1 MDTDAQK
8 IAVKWCLHN
17 TCTSN
22 SELATL
28 SNVCKQWREIATDAI
43 ASEAIVAS
51 RGEGSMENSYN
62 TSLSTKT
69 SFIRQLMITDMAREL
84 VVRKQQNEQAKIKG
98 GDANKD
104 LTNKT
109 SSTTVRSQKDSN
121 FCLAWFAPSGI
132 QTLSVSLDDDDYDD
146 DAEASGGRGRKPV
159 SVNAKSSKKV
169 TCCSEWRGY
178 RHANEVLVPFGY
190 STNFISVSVY
200 CFLVLI
206 CIHVFC
212 LGKLSLTNLL
222 HI

>member
-43 ASEAIVAS
+43 ASEAIDVS
-51 RGEGSMENSYN
+51 WGEGSMENNSIAP
-62 TSLSTKT
+62 STKT

-84 VVRKQQNEQAKIKG
+84 VARKQQNEQAKIKG
-98 GDANKD
+98 SDADKD

-109 SSTTVRSQKDSN
+109 SSTTIRSQAESN

-146 DAEASGGRGRKPV
+146 YDDAEASGGRGRKPV
-159 SVNAKSSKKV
+159 SVNAKSSQKV

-178 RHANEVLVPFGY
+178 RLANEVLVPFGY
-190 STNFISVSVY
+190 STNFISVSIIL

-206 CIHVFC
+206 CIYVYTFVWASF
-212 LGKLSLTNLL
+212 L
-222 HI
+222 

>member
-51 RGEGSMENSYN
+51 RGEGN
-62 TSLSTKT
+62 KT
-69 SFIRQLMITDMAREL
+69 SFIRQLMITDMARVL
-84 VVRKQQNEQAKIKG
+84 VVRKQQNEQANIKSS
-98 GDANKD
+98 DADKD

-109 SSTTVRSQKDSN
+109 SSTTIRSQKDSN

-132 QTLSVSLDDDDYDD
+132 QTLSVSLDDDDYDDYD

-190 STNFISVSVY
+190 STNFISVSIIL

-206 CIHVFC
+206 CIYVFC

-222 HI
+222 ILKKKIESI